1 MKTKSKHYKNRMF
14 FNECT
19 GVSVCEIINPAQSFS
34 FSCAYRGIFQFLQNG
49 NFQFWCSYVW
59 GILQPY
65 KLITDTERD
74 IESKRKRPPKYQG
87 IPKSKSGHRSLQM
100 PPKEHFPNPVM
111 LTSLSIPE
119 GTLSKSSNSDN
130 QLLISLPRRTASCE
144 LPSRRLTAQ
153 RC

>member
-74 IESKRKRPPKYQG
+74 VESKRKRPLKYQG
-87 IPKSKSGHRSLQM
+87 IPKPKSGLSTPFNNSEETYSELDKTAKKKPHFML
-100 PPKEHFPNPVM
+100 PKEQPMRTVFPKADRSVVPF
-111 LTSLSIPE
+111 
-119 GTLSKSSNSDN
+119 
-130 QLLISLPRRTASCE
+130 A
-144 LPSRRLTAQ
+144 
-153 RC
+153 